1 MSDTAT
7 VTTVNPATG
16 EQIADHETL
25 SSAELVSTLRRAD
38 AAGTDWAT
46 RSVGERAE
54 VIQKLADVLT
64 DRTDSLAALVTAE
77 MGKPITAARS
87 EVTKCADAAS
97 YLAGIAADVLV
108 PSSRPADAEGAR
120 VEVRYQPLGPVLG
133 IMPWNFPHWQSL
145 RFALPALLTGNS
157 VLIKPAPGTTGSG
170 LALQDCCA
178 EAGLGDV
185 VHTVPTGNDE
195 VAELIANPLL
205 RGVSLTGSTRAG
217 RAVAELAGRAL
228 KPVVL
233 ELGGSDPYLV
243 LADADVEKAAT
254 TAATARMQNTGQSCI
269 AAKRFIVVAEV
280 YDAFLATFV
289 EAVEAMTVG
298 DPTDEATDIGPLSS
312 ASAREILADQ
322 VTRAV
327 DGGAR
332 IVSGGH
338 PIPGAGAFYQPTVL
352 VDVPDDSPS
361 WREEVFGPVAPVR
374 RVRDADEAVAMAND
388 SGFGLAAS
396 VWTRSEATAADIAD
410 RLQTGQVFVNGMVAS
425 NPRFPFGGV
434 KDSGFGRE
442 LGIEGFT
449 AFANIK
455 TCRFAGFDDATA
467 APG

>member
-1 MSDTAT
+1 VSDSAT

-16 EQIADHETL
+16 DRIAEHEL
-25 SSAELVSTLRRAD
+25 LPSADLAEAVQRAH
-38 AAGTDWAT
+38 AAGTAWAA
-46 RSVGERAE
+46 RSVTERAAT
-54 VIQKLADVLT
+54 IRRLADVLT
-64 DRTDSLAALVTAE
+64 DRTDDLAALVTAE

-97 YLAGIAADVLV
+97 YLAGVAAEVLA
-108 PSSRPADAEGAR
+108 PSPRPADAEGAR
-120 VEVRYQPLGPVLG
+120 VEVRYQPLGTVLG

-170 LALQDCCA
+170 LALQDCCVA
-178 EAGLGDV
+178 AGLGDV
-185 VHTVPTGNDE
+185 VQTVPTSNDE
-195 VAELIANPLL
+195 VAELIAHPLL

-243 LADADVEKAAT
+243 LADADVEAAAT

-269 AAKRFIVVAEV
+269 AAKRFIVVEEV
-280 YDAFLATFV
+280 YDAFLARFV
-289 EAVEAMTVG
+289 EAVEAMPVG
-298 DPTDEATDIGPLSS
+298 DPTKESTQIGPLSS
-312 ASAREILADQ
+312 ATARDTLIDQ
-322 VTRAV
+322 VSRAV
-327 DGGAR
+327 ASGAT
-332 IVSGGH
+332 VFSGGH
-338 PIPGAGAFYQPTVL
+338 PIPGGGAFYEPTVL
-352 VDVPDDSPS
+352 TDVADDNPC

-374 RVRDADEAVAMAND
+374 RVADVHEAVDTAND
-388 SGFGLAAS
+388 SGYGLAAS
-396 VWTRSEATAADIAD
+396 VWTRDPTTARDIAD
-410 RLQTGQVFVNGMVAS
+410 RLETGQVFVNGMVAS

-455 TCRFAGFDDATA
+455 TCRFAGFDARDTA
-467 APG
+467 G